1 MIIECWTILVIVPAI
16 GLIIRRTGRKNYFL
30 NVLPLT
36 FIPAAHLMVYYA
48 HKAHVPLFQGD
59 LSTLQAGGD
68 ILTLLVACLCFGFFA
83 HNFKTRR
90 VRLLYLAVCGIFSF
104 TLTLLFMFGNG

>member
-30 NVLPLT
+30 NIVPLT
-36 FIPAAHLMVYYA
+36 FIPAAHLLVYYA
-48 HKAHVPLFQGD
+48 NKAKLPLFRGD
-59 LSTLQAGGD
+59 LSTLQAVGD

-83 HNFKTRR
+83 HNFKTPKM
-90 VRLLYLAVCGIFSF
+90 RLLYLAVCGGFCF
-104 TLTLLFMFGNG
+104 TLTLLLMFGNG